1 MAEKKIKISELIPD
15 SKNFNVGTQ
24 YGQHL
29 IEESLRKFGA
39 GRSILLDRNNNI
51 IAGNKTIENAAAIG
65 MENVVVVETTGDQIV
80 AVKRT
85 DIDLDTKQGREMA
98 LADNATAAA
107 NLRWDEEALQRACE
121 EYELAP
127 KDWGVDVDSL
137 DFFEVDNSDIATGG
151 SDGGESAERI
161 IIVFKEEQRDRVA
174 ALLGLE
180 ELSKPVYNVSDL
192 RYGSEKD

>member
-1 MAEKKIKISELIPD
+1 MAEKKIKISDLIPD
-15 SKNFNVGTQ
+15 SKNFNTGTQ

-85 DIDLDTKQGREMA
+85 DIDLDTRQGREMA

-107 NLRWDEEALQRACE
+107 NLRWDEEALKRACE

-137 DFFEVDNSDIATGG
+137 DFFDVDNSDIVTGG

-180 ELSKPVYNVSDL
+180 ELSKPVYNVSEL
-192 RYGSEKD
+192 RYGNEKD